1 MRKRRGHRGKGACVV
16 NQAEDMHLG
25 SECLS
30 LVKSRAMGRGI
41 ASGEDG
47 RGDSGEEVHLTLHV
61 RHHFQDRNVRVRK

>member
-1 MRKRRGHRGKGACVV
+1 
-16 NQAEDMHLG
+16 MHLG